1 MLLLTVDF
9 EVNSIGESTMKIMMF
24 AHGGSLNRGCEA
36 IVRSSTNIIKEKTDD
51 TKVYLVSSK
60 PETDKIIPQ
69 LDGIFDGSS
78 SDIKKYSY
86 DWWMALLKAKFLND
100 ESYALAKMENNIIK
114 RIKDVDVCLS
124 IGGDNY
130 CYGEQPALY
139 EIDRRV
145 KSQGKKLVLWGCS
158 IGEEDMSEKKLE
170 DLRLFDAILARESLT
185 YNMLKNKGLN
195 NVKLCADP
203 AFTMAKEELEL
214 PKGWQEG
221 NTVGLNFSPL
231 VWERN
236 KDSQAAVR
244 ELINHILNTTD
255 LTIALTPHVIIDGN
269 NDYEVLYK
277 YYEEFKNTGRVIIL
291 PNDLNAIQ
299 YKGYIARMRFFIG
312 ARTHAT
318 IAAYSNY
325 VPTMVLG
332 YSVKSKGISKDIFG
346 EEKLVLGLEEI
357 SSSEKL
363 KAKFDEMVSEETE
376 LRQTLQKSIPNIKK
390 MSYKAVE
397 YLAELV
403 K

>member
-1 MLLLTVDF
+1 
-9 EVNSIGESTMKIMMF
+9 MKIMMF

-36 IVRSSTNIIKEKTDD
+36 IVRSSTNIIKEKIDD

-69 LDGIFDGSS
+69 LDEIYEGSS
-78 SDIKKYSY
+78 SSIKKYSY
-86 DWWMALLKAKFLND
+86 DWWMALLKVKFLND

-145 KSQGKKLVLWGCS
+145 KAQGKKLVLWGCS

-170 DLRLFDAILARESLT
+170 DLKLFDAILARESLT
-185 YNMLKNKGLN
+185 YNMLKSKGLN

-203 AFTMAKEELEL
+203 AFTMAKEELDL

-255 LTIALTPHVIIDGN
+255 STIALTPHVIMDGN

-318 IAAYSNY
+318 IAAYSNC

-332 YSVKSKGISKDIFG
+332 YSIKSKGISKDIFG

-363 KAKFDEMVSEETE
+363 KAKFDEMVSEEIQ

-397 YLAELV
+397 YLTELV
-403 K
+403 